1 MIYFDNAATTRVSD
15 KVYEIMQ
22 EGLRHRYANPSAG
35 YQWAKEE
42 RKKVEK
48 ARADIADTLHAQ
60 GKEIYFT
67 SGGSESDN
75 WALRGIADAYKEK
88 GRHLITSRI
97 EHKAVLKSCEFLEKN
112 GYEVTYIG
120 VDHRGN
126 IKLDE
131 LREAIR
137 PDTILVSVMYANNEI
152 GTLMKIKEIARIA
165 HSQNALFHT
174 DAVQAYGHYEID
186 CNKLGIDLL
195 SASGHKFHGPKGV
208 GFLYKRDGI
217 RISPLIYGGAQEQG
231 VRAGT
236 EYTIGIEG
244 MAVAA
249 KEAYADFSQESL
261 KIKQMR
267 DLLWKELKENIQEIS
282 LVGEKENRAY
292 HHLSVCIKGVNA
304 LNLADQLGER
314 RICISTGSA
323 CNGMQ
328 LKVSHV
334 LKAIGMSEADA
345 KATIRISLSR
355 YNNRDEIS
363 TFVEELRSTVNI
375 MRQIY

>member
-1 MIYFDNAATTRVSD
+1 MV
-15 KVYEIMQ
+15 
-22 EGLRHRYANPSAG
+22 
-35 YQWAKEE
+35 
-42 RKKVEK
+42 
-48 ARADIADTLHAQ
+48 
-60 GKEIYFT
+60 
-67 SGGSESDN
+67 
-75 WALRGIADAYKEK
+75 
-88 GRHLITSRI
+88 
-97 EHKAVLKSCEFLEKN
+97 
-112 GYEVTYIG
+112 
-120 VDHRGN
+120 
-126 IKLDE
+126 
-131 LREAIR
+131 LRE
-137 PDTILVSVMYANNEI
+137 SV
-152 GTLMKIKEIARIA
+152 
-165 HSQNALFHT
+165 
-174 DAVQAYGHYEID
+174 
-186 CNKLGIDLL
+186 
-195 SASGHKFHGPKGV
+195 
-208 GFLYKRDGI
+208 FLYKRDGI

-231 VRAGT
+231 GRAGT

-244 MAVAA
+244 MAAAA

-314 RICISTGSA
+314 KICISTGSA

>member
-1 MIYFDNAATTRVSD
+1 MIYFDNAATTRISD

-22 EGLRHRYANPSAG
+22 EGLRRRYANPSAG

-42 RKKVEK
+42 RKRVEK
-48 ARADIADTLHAQ
+48 ARADIATTLHVYV
-60 GKEIYFT
+60 KDIYFT

-88 GRHLITSRI
+88 GRHIVTSKI
-97 EHKAVLKSCEFLEKN
+97 EHKAVLKSCELLEKN
-112 GYEVTYIG
+112 GYEVTYLG
-120 VDHRGN
+120 VDQRGN
-126 IKLDE
+126 IRLDE
-131 LREAIR
+131 LKKAVR
-137 PDTILVSVMYANNEI
+137 PDTILVSIMYANNEI
-152 GTLMKIKEIARIA
+152 GTIMKVKEIAEIA

-174 DAVQAYGHYEID
+174 DAVQAYGHHEID
-186 CNKLGIDLL
+186 CKKLGIDLL

-217 RISPLIYGGAQEQG
+217 QISPLIYGGSQEQG
-231 VRAGT
+231 ARAGT

-249 KEAYADFSQESL
+249 KEAYANFEQQSL
-261 KIKQMR
+261 QVKQMR
-267 DLLWKELKENIQEIS
+267 DLLWKELKENIQGIS
-282 LVGEKENRAY
+282 LVGEEENRSY
-292 HHLSVCIKGVNA
+292 NHLSFCIKGVNA
-304 LNLADQLGER
+304 VNLVDQLGER
-314 RICISTGSA
+314 QICVSTGSA
-323 CNGMQ
+323 CNGTQ
-328 LKVSHV
+328 LEVSHV
-334 LKAIGMSEADA
+334 LNAIGMSETDA

-363 TFVEELRSTVNI
+363 IFVEELRNTVNI